1 MTASAVGAGSGGE
14 PPARTG
20 STVIQKAIVLIPA
33 LLAPIAVL
41 LGYWTGGRFLLP
53 ILATLAVYPILAILV
68 RREKHSLAVIASLL
82 WAFSLSGTVITVTA
96 HDPEGA
102 AEVVLNGPTYRDEMF
117 DYIRTGHGRETD
129 PGLYLPQ
136 HLIHL
141 GAFILLTVLS
151 GGLFGIALGAVL
163 VGYMSYYVGAL
174 AAAGSE
180 PWLAFMFGWPPW
192 AILRVAAYIMLG
204 VTLARPLL
212 SAIGRHPIPVPP
224 AAGTWYIT
232 CAALLL
238 LDVILKGLLAPHWAV
253 LLRPCLGA

>member
-1 MTASAVGAGSGGE
+1 MTISAVGAEPGGD
-14 PPARTG
+14 PPVRPA
-20 STVIQKAIVLIPA
+20 STIIQKAIVLVPA
-33 LLAPIAVL
+33 LLAPVAVL
-41 LGYWTGGRFLLP
+41 LGYWAGGRSLLP

-68 RREKHSLAVIASLL
+68 RRGKHSLAVLASLL
-82 WAFSLSGTVITVTA
+82 WAISLSGTLIAVTA

-102 AEVVLNGPTYRDEMF
+102 AEVVLNGSIYRDEMF

-129 PGLYLPQ
+129 PRLYLPQ

-141 GAFILLTVLS
+141 GAFILLAVLS
-151 GGLFGIALGAVL
+151 GGLLGIALGAVL

-180 PWLAFMFGWPPW
+180 PWLAFMIGWPPW

-204 VTLARPLL
+204 VALARPLL
-212 SAIGRHPIPVPP
+212 SALGRHTIPSPP
-224 AAGTWYIT
+224 GRRWYIT

-238 LDVILKGLLAPHWAV
+238 LDVILKGLLAPFWAV